1 MFHTALPWFHAP
13 AAIDDTKPGHEKP
26 WAHKIVG
33 PFARRTLL
41 RVILAPLPTV
51 LVGHA
56 KPRTPVPDSA
66 IIWFYVLK
74 SRPVPAR
81 VSVPCF
87 TSSNL
92 NLPARAR
99 PSWII
104 IPPWRNG
111 PGENLAPLTN
121 PGFLFKQIKLN
132 RARTPEPLQSAMARH
147 RRNDPKTLKVS
158 KKTNIKTYARNL
170 ISKTNEKTIP
180 N

>member
-1 MFHTALPWFHAP
+1 MVSAPGGYWFGDRVRGNGTEA
-13 AAIDDTKPGHEKP
+13 GHEKP
-26 WAHKIVG
+26 WVYKIVG

-56 KPRTPVPDSA
+56 KHRSPVPA

-147 RRNDPKTLKVS
+147 RRNDPKTLEEDQNK
-158 KKTNIKTYARNL
+158 NIREKSNFE
-170 ISKTNEKTIP
+170 NERENDP
-180 N
+180 